1 MKTREE
7 ILKQAKEL
15 CNRDDAECA
24 LFISGFV
31 AGYEACQNEN
41 EKENGQN

>member
-15 CNRDDAECA
+15 CNREDAECA
-24 LFISGFV
+24 LFISGYI
-31 AGYEACQNEN
+31 AGYEACQ
-41 EKENGQN
+41 KENKEEK